1 MPEFPGWL
9 SKKYTC
15 IIDNTQT
22 PSVSC
27 WGDEEYNGDEEW
39 GILSVP
45 SDLGP
50 VKQVAGSTRAVCA
63 ILEEDNSIRCWGDGE
78 KPADGKVVRL
88 LAGGK
93 LISAQ
98 KITSLK
104 LEILRR

>member
-27 WGDEEYNGDEEW
+27 WGDDPEGWNV
-39 GILSVP
+39 LSVP

-63 ILEEDNSIRCWGDGE
+63 ILEADNSIRCWGDGD